1 MLNLICEGD
10 CNGGLVQEF
19 DALIREYGRTTV
31 ETADGSTKETS
42 TAPAG
47 VLAMTKEMV
56 YTPHLR
62 NGSEHASCLKCGTM
76 RRWRS

>member
-1 MLNLICEGD
+1 MLSLICEGD

-31 ETADGSTKETS
+31 EMVDGSVKETS
-42 TAPAG
+42 NAPAA
-47 VLAMTKEMV
+47 VLAMTKEMR
-56 YTPHLR
+56 YTEHRR
-62 NGSEHASCLKCGTM
+62 NGGEHASCLKCGTI